1 MDLVEFR
8 HFKEDGFDLL
18 NSQDR
23 LGGGGCCFQGLHGLT
38 KEQEQTFEH
47 FSDNQLYTT
56 VPNFEAGLVRSLVC
70 SSRLFIP
77 SKTVIL

>member
-1 MDLVEFR
+1 MDLVELR

-47 FSDNQLYTT
+47 FSDNIINYTLDLVSYFFFLQKSQMLLKT
-56 VPNFEAGLVRSLVC
+56 V
-70 SSRLFIP
+70 
-77 SKTVIL
+77 KTVIL

>member
-1 MDLVEFR
+1 MDLVELR

-47 FSDNQLYTT
+47 FSDNIINYTLD
-56 VPNFEAGLVRSLVC
+56 LVRFFFFFLQKSQMLLKTV
-70 SSRLFIP
+70 
-77 SKTVIL
+77 KTVIL

>member
-1 MDLVEFR
+1 MDLVELR

-47 FSDNQLYTT
+47 FSDNIINYTLD
-56 VPNFEAGLVRSLVC
+56 LVRFFFFFLQKSQMLLKTV
-70 SSRLFIP
+70 
-77 SKTVIL
+77 KTVIF